1 MQREGASMGGQE
13 GSRGYLYQG
22 IATVLEALTS
32 NNWDRIYIEFPTSN
46 DKVDIALSQ
55 DDRIVRAIQVKSTEN
70 TFAPASVKQWL
81 RDIYNDYKADAYE
94 IVLIG
99 QCTADTLHFINAI
112 PKYYNRNTIKLDKTA
127 TRVLSDFD
135 TSILDS
141 SSVKIRPLPYDL
153 NSLHS
158 ILITSLLRYL
168 SDDNTLLSF
177 VKIDLL
183 AKALISEQLLHSTD
197 GSYTDR
203 ASFERELHTR
213 IFSIAETFRPQR
225 IPVCIKSFTRDA
237 DHTDATLE
245 KTLDLGPVFDGRKIR
260 PGLTWHE
267 NVVDPLISFLTSTT
281 NHTERFKLYLEAHA
295 SLAFVAGRL
304 FDSKSGIDIVPVQKT
319 STNGSELWELSGNT
333 QDNFSDW
340 TIRSEQISDDVSN
353 TVLILNITHDIRS
366 DVERYIVD
374 SGLRVGRLI
383 TCSLPNDGGTNWA
396 IRDGDH
402 AAFLANRIYAV
413 LACRTIPERRGYLH
427 IFSAAP
433 NGFMFYLGTVSR
445 GFGKGIL
452 YEYDFEQADTCTY
465 SPSVIFDPLGG

>member
-1 MQREGASMGGQE
+1 MGGQE

-32 NNWDRIYIEFPTSN
+32 NNWDKIYIEFATSN

-55 DDRIVRAIQVKSTEN
+55 DNKIVHAIQVKSTEN
-70 TFAPASVKQWL
+70 SFAPGAVKQWIK
-81 RDIYNDYKADAYE
+81 DIHNDFKTDSYE
-94 IVLIG
+94 LILIG
-99 QCTADTLHFINAI
+99 QCSTNTQNFINAI
-112 PKYYNRNTIKLDKTA
+112 PKYYNRNSIQLDKIA
-127 TRVLSDFD
+127 IDSLSDFD
-135 TSILDS
+135 VSILDA
-141 SSVKIRPLPYDL
+141 SSVKIRVLPYDL
-153 NSLHS
+153 DALQKILVVSLYK
-158 ILITSLLRYL
+158 YL
-168 SDDNTLLSF
+168 SDENPALSF
-177 VKIDLL
+177 VKTDLL
-183 AKALISEQLLHSTD
+183 AKALVTEQLLNSTN

-203 ASFERELHTR
+203 TSFEYDLR
-213 IFSIAETFRPQR
+213 IRIQSIAENFRPKR
-225 IPVCIKSFTRDA
+225 IPVCIKSFTRNANHPDA
-237 DHTDATLE
+237 APE
-245 KTLDLGPVFDGRKIR
+245 KTLDLCSIFEGRKIR
-260 PGLTWHE
+260 PGFNWHE
-267 NVVDPLISFLTSTT
+267 NVVDPLISFLTTTT

-340 TIRSEQISDDVSN
+340 TVQIEQISDDVSN

-366 DVERYIVD
+366 DVEHYIVD

-383 TCSLPNDGGTNWA
+383 TCSLLNDGGTNWA

-413 LACRTIPERRGYLH
+413 LACRTISERRGYLH

>member
-1 MQREGASMGGQE
+1 MGGQE

-22 IATVLEALTS
+22 IATVLEALTE
-32 NNWDRIYIEFPTSN
+32 NNWDKIFIEFPTTN
-46 DKVDIALSQ
+46 DKVDIALSK
-55 DDRIVRAIQVKSTEN
+55 DDKVITAIQVKSTEN

-81 RDIYNDYKADAYE
+81 KDIYNDYKADSYE
-94 IVLIG
+94 LVLIG

-112 PKYYNRNTIKLDKTA
+112 PKYYKRDTIKLDKTA

-141 SSVKIRPLPYDL
+141 SSVKIRSLPYDL

-158 ILITSLLRYL
+158 ILVTSLLKYL
-168 SDDNTLLSF
+168 SQDNVVLSY

-203 ASFERELHTR
+203 SSFESSLKSR
-213 IFSIAETFRPQR
+213 IHSIADTFRPHR

-237 DHTDATLE
+237 NHPDAVME
-245 KTLDLGPVFDGRKIR
+245 KTLDLCPVFDGRKIK
-260 PGLTWHE
+260 PGLTWPE
-267 NVVDPLISFLTSTT
+267 NVMGPLIAFLTTAT
-281 NHTERFKLYLEAHA
+281 NQTERFKLYLETHT
-295 SLAFVAGRL
+295 SIAFAAGRL
-304 FDSKSGIDIVPVQKT
+304 FDSKSGVDIVPVQKT
-319 STNGSELWELSGNT
+319 RTNGSELWELSGNT
-333 QDNFSDW
+333 HDNFSDW
-340 TIRSEQISDDVSN
+340 TVQIEQINDDISN
-353 TVLILNITHDIRS
+353 TVLILNITRDIRS
-366 DVERYIVD
+366 DVEHYIVD

-402 AAFLANRIYAV
+402 AAFLANRIYTV

-445 GFGKGIL
+445 GFGKVIL

-465 SPSVIFDPLGG
+465 SPSVIFDSLGG